1 VPKGEKEKK
10 QNEKKTNRV
19 LVLPRKH
26 RSQDDDDDDENT
38 LPLLIYV
45 TNQTQ
50 YHIGREKDGVRER
63 EIGEFCWWWSCC
75 SYCCYRSSK
84 IRRRQKECRWSFKTW
99 TGPGT
104 VFGYKDIEK
113 KNNMTND
120 ERKTWIITTSRWVE
134 IELACINKQ
143 DQCTNDL

>member
-1 VPKGEKEKK
+1 MPKGEKEKK

-63 EIGEFCWWWSCC
+63 E
-75 SYCCYRSSK
+75 R
-84 IRRRQKECRWSFKTW
+84 
-99 TGPGT
+99 
-104 VFGYKDIEK
+104 
-113 KNNMTND
+113 
-120 ERKTWIITTSRWVE
+120 
-134 IELACINKQ
+134 
-143 DQCTNDL
+143 